1 MIERGQL
8 RVSAGKIVAADERS
22 GNVGVTWR
30 PRGSDALQELI
41 VSRIV
46 NCTGPEANLPGTTA
60 PLLRRLLERG
70 TIRPDDCRIGIDVNA
85 LGQTIREDGQAN
97 ERLLA
102 LGPLT
107 RGSFWEIS
115 AVPDIRA
122 QVWDLARRLSN
133 AHWVEGEGL

>member
-1 MIERGQL
+1 L
-8 RVSAGKIVAADERS
+8 TAA
-22 GNVGVTWR
+22 
-30 PRGSDALQELI
+30 
-41 VSRIV
+41 RII
-46 NCTGPEANLPGTTA
+46 NCTGPEAYLPGTTE
-60 PLLRRLLERG
+60 PLLRKLLERG
-70 TIRPDDCRIGIDVNA
+70 TIRPDDCQIGIDVDA
-85 LGQTIREDGQAN
+85 LGRTIRVDGRSN

-107 RGSFWEIS
+107 RGAFWEIS

>member
-1 MIERGQL
+1 MAVPVRPGA
-8 RVSAGKIVAADERS
+8 VAG
-22 GNVGVTWR
+22 
-30 PRGSDALQELI
+30 LQD
-41 VSRIV
+41 
-46 NCTGPEANLPGTTA
+46 
-60 PLLRRLLERG
+60 LRRRKWLRKLVARG
-70 TIRPDDCRIGIDVNA
+70 TIRPDAHRIGVDVDKEA
-85 LGQTIREDGQAN
+85 RTIAADGTPN

-107 RGSFWEIS
+107 RGAFWEIN